1 MYFSVSVS
9 AVTIKGTECDLL
21 HIGQVANLSGGNV
34 LSYLLHYSVDSNR
47 VQVKHTSL
55 QLLCDFMLLQPA
67 IYGDNILLIFADTIL
82 LSYIISVAPFLSQ
95 ESVVHNCMIVDVK
108 YVPQVD
114 VVDPMS
120 LTDEF
125 VNILSTSVV
134 AVRVNAKII
143 LHSTLQ
149 ARPLSSELK
158 LFYLSC
164 IYIIMQMLQR
174 WRR

>member
-1 MYFSVSVS
+1 M
-9 AVTIKGTECDLL
+9 
-21 HIGQVANLSGGNV
+21 
-34 LSYLLHYSVDSNR
+34 
-47 VQVKHTSL
+47 
-55 QLLCDFMLLQPA
+55 
-67 IYGDNILLIFADTIL
+67 
-82 LSYIISVAPFLSQ
+82 APFLSQ

-143 LHSTLQ
+143 LHSTL
-149 ARPLSSELK
+149 
-158 LFYLSC
+158 
-164 IYIIMQMLQR
+164 
-174 WRR
+174 